1 MFKRIKEYFDKCK
14 QVRELKKE
22 QLFLASL
29 TKPNLYYQLINAT
42 LPDNWSVSLKS
53 IINYDNVVIDIKE
66 QFIINRFLQ
75 SGGVILWI
83 GDKKLYHKVKYLIKN
98 HIKYVILEN
107 KDTTKY
113 NNRYI
118 DYGFDE

>member
-1 MFKRIKEYFDKCK
+1 MFTKIKEYIDKCK
-14 QVRELKKE
+14 QVRELKEE
-22 QLFLASL
+22 QLFFASL